1 MLLTHSTAAPVLQ
14 CGCCCCR
21 GKKKQK
27 NKSLSLT
34 HTHTNTHTPLLGC
47 PCYPQMCCLQRL
59 ELTRTD
65 GDAAS
70 SERVEE
76 GGGELTVGGGM
87 GAGWESAMWIPEGD
101 LGEIRWHTDKD
112 GWSVKW
118 RRSICACRAS
128 VRLNRR
134 SCTRRA
140 FMVLSFESRSNR
152 VLWMKELA
160 VSSKIFSQK
169 SLRWWQVN
177 I

>member
-1 MLLTHSTAAPVLQ
+1 MRVLLLPWQ
-14 CGCCCCR
+14 
-21 GKKKQK
+21 KKQK

-65 GDAAS
+65 GDAVS